1 MCVYLFFTYR
11 CKSEYTHLLTAKKKK
26 ALYYFSQ
33 SFDPLYT
40 VLWKI
45 ISSKCGTTGFQAFS
59 YTRPGKFGNINIF
72 TLINEK
78 LDFVFIQVTSN
89 ITFVW
94 LFENKKNKKNKSE
107 RRLILL
113 HSTTHVKMHAY
124 LSIYAYCRFTSLVYP
139 TGTGSRSTS
148 ETQH

>member
-11 CKSEYTHLLTAKKKK
+11 CKSEYTHLLTAKKKEKKK

-94 LFENKKNKKNKSE
+94 LFENKKIKKINQE
-107 RRLILL
+107 E
-113 HSTTHVKMHAY
+113 
-124 LSIYAYCRFTSLVYP
+124 
-139 TGTGSRSTS
+139 G
-148 ETQH
+148 